1 MKYKDRIMTFLMAI
15 ILIWNLS
22 GSVFQVY
29 GSSAQSG
36 LENAIG
42 VNASV
47 TVQETKEPL
56 KVKDKVTLNIH
67 AENTT
72 EKNEMFRLYFSD
84 IEGNLTE
91 DKNQWGVYF
100 EKAPWQI
107 LVQEFQEKEQ
117 MDISIK
123 SFQQE
128 ETDGILTQYRKA
140 ETEEGIHYAELELPT
155 GTYTDFALTVTSERA
170 GSIAVIPVFGK
181 ENFVYGNAAVICWK
195 EVEQNTNQEEIQDKV
210 QDEIHIVP
218 TIS

>member
-1 MKYKDRIMTFLMAI
+1 MKYKNRIMTFLMAI

-56 KVKDKVTLNIH
+56 KDKVTLNIH

-91 DKNQWGVYF
+91 DKNQWGVYL

-117 MDISIK
+117 IVIRQIK
-123 SFQQE
+123 RCLFRQIKTGLSE
-128 ETDGILTQYRKA
+128 HLTM
-140 ETEEGIHYAELELPT
+140 G
-155 GTYTDFALTVTSERA
+155 
-170 GSIAVIPVFGK
+170 
-181 ENFVYGNAAVICWK
+181 
-195 EVEQNTNQEEIQDKV
+195 
-210 QDEIHIVP
+210 
-218 TIS
+218 